1 VLDSRVKVYFG
12 VLEITCI
19 VSKIINLLLTFITLS
34 ISDGYIYVSVVYIYI
49 YIYIYIYAINY
60 VLKINNLMMLESIS
74 CRTEVSGGER

>member
-1 VLDSRVKVYFG
+1 VTTYARKPP
-12 VLEITCI
+12 TH
-19 VSKIINLLLTFITLS
+19 KH
-34 ISDGYIYVSVVYIYI
+34 IYI